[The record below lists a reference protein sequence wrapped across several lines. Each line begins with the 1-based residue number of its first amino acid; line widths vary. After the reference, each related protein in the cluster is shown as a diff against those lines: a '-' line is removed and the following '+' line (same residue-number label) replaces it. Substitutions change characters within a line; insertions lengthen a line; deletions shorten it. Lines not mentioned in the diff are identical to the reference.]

1 MTETPF
7 CGIRVLTRPGEVM
20 SPRTATEALVDAAA
34 SGSALGR
41 RW

>member
-7 CGIRVLTRPGEVM
+7 CGIRVLTLPGEVM

-34 SGSALGR
+34 
-41 RW
+41 